1 MNQVHSEE
9 NEKNIVF
16 IIDDQA
22 TSRIIMES
30 IARTIDDQIEVMS
43 FDNAISALQALET
56 SKPDLILTDYQM
68 PSMDGVQFIE
78 KVRAAGQFNDIPIII
93 TALEDREALY
103 NALEAGATDFLVKP
117 VDIHECQVRC
127 RNLLTMQRQKHNAP
141 LPLRINR

>member
-43 FDNAISALQALET
+43 FDNAISALQAL
-56 SKPDLILTDYQM
+56 
-68 PSMDGVQFIE
+68 
-78 KVRAAGQFNDIPIII
+78 
-93 TALEDREALY
+93 
-103 NALEAGATDFLVKP
+103 
-117 VDIHECQVRC
+117 
-127 RNLLTMQRQKHNAP
+127 
-141 LPLRINR
+141 

>member
-93 TALEDREALY
+93 TALEGKHCITRWKQAPQ
-103 NALEAGATDFLVKP
+103 TFLLNRW
-117 VDIHECQVRC
+117 IFMSARC
-127 RNLLTMQRQKHNAP
+127 VAETC
-141 LPLRINR
+141 